1 MTDRNRSL
9 AIRWFEEVWNVR
21 SEAII
26 DQMLGPEAVGHMEGA
41 DVVGPAEFKKVRA
54 QLLEAFPD
62 LRVVVEATAADGDNV
77 VVRWNARGTHRGSGF
92 GIEATGTPVAFRGMT
107 WFVMKAGRFVEGWD
121 AWNQGGLVESL
132 RASVRVKPGR

>member
-21 SEAII
+21 SEVII
-26 DQMLGPEAVGHMEGA
+26 DQMLGPEAVGHMEGT

-92 GIEATGTPVAFRGMT
+92 AIDQRGTLHPYG
-107 WFVMKAGRFVEGWD
+107 
-121 AWNQGGLVESL
+121 
-132 RASVRVKPGR
+132 

>member
-9 AIRWFEEVWNVR
+9 AIRCFEVVWNVR

-26 DQMLGPEAVGHMEGA
+26 DQLLGPETVSHMEGIE
-41 DVVGPAEFKKVRA
+41 VVGPAKFKKVRA

-62 LRVVVEATAADGDNV
+62 LRVAVEATAVDGDNV

-92 GIEATGTPVAFRGMT
+92 GIEATGVPVTFRGMT
-107 WFVMKAGRFVEGWD
+107 WFVMKADRFVEGWD

-132 RASVRVKPGR
+132 RATGRVKADR

>member
-9 AIRWFEEVWNVR
+9 AIRWFEEVWNLR

-26 DQMLGPEAVGHMEGA
+26 DQMLGPEAVGHLEGL
-41 DVVGPAEFKKVRA
+41 DVVGPAEFKKARA

-62 LRVVVEATAADGDNV
+62 LRVVVEATAADGDV

-92 GIEATGTPVAFRGMT
+92 GIEASGTQVAFRGMT
-107 WFVMKAGRFVEGWD
+107 WFVINAGRFVEGWD

-132 RASVRVKPGR
+132 RATMKVKLGT

>member
-21 SEAII
+21 SEVII
-26 DQMLGPEAVGHMEGA
+26 DQMLGLEAVGHMEGT

-92 GIEATGTPVAFRGMT
+92 GIEPTGTPVAFRGMT

-132 RASVRVKPGR
+132 RATVRVKPGR